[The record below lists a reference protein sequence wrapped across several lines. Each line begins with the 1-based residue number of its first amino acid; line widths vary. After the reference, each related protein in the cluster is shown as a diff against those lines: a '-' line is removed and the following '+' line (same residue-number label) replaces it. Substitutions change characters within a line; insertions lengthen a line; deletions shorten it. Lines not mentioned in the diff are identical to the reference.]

1 MVVHFSYYPPLL
13 RVVEMR
19 LCSYNL
25 IGPSSVVSSDMFCL
39 NSMNTRKRRIMQM
52 SQQHAQFEGEFRDG
66 PQPAPS
72 YQEGYSGPQPVSYT
86 VNVPP
91 VQTYVNMP
99 GQKLLAFDPQSG
111 RAPGPGARLALAIV
125 SLVFTFIMFI
135 VALVIIGT
143 SNFYTPLSPLAILF
157 ALIFAAIVLII
168 NLIFNRRH

>member
-13 RVVEMR
+13 CVVEMR

-39 NSMNTRKRRIMQM
+39 NSMNARKRRIMQM

-66 PQPAPS
+66 PQPTPS

-91 VQTYVNMP
+91 VQTYVP
-99 GQKLLAFDPQSG
+99 GQKLLAYDLQSG